1 MSAMSRL
8 VVHHPELIAL
18 YQVWVGQCRNDTLP
32 AAADLTPVSLRRW
45 LENLVVVDL
54 LPNGG
59 VRYAYYGDNLAAAF
73 GTDMVGQTIDHLPEE
88 QRRLLTAEYESMR
101 VKRLP
106 TSRQYTAEFD
116 GQVQTWE
123 RIVLPFFD
131 GLGNVEKVLVAA
143 YQLD

>member
-1 MSAMSRL
+1 MSRL
-8 VVHHPELIAL
+8 VVQHPELIAL

-45 LENLVVVDL
+45 LDNLVVVDL

-73 GTDMVGQTIDHLPEE
+73 GTDMVGRTIDHLPEE
-88 QRRLLTAEYESMR
+88 QRRLLTAEYEAMR
-101 VKRLP
+101 AQRLP

-116 GQVQTWE
+116 GWVQTWE
-123 RIVLPFFD
+123 RLVLPFFD
-131 GLGNVEKVLVAA
+131 AEGQVEKVLVAA
-143 YQLD
+143 FPLD